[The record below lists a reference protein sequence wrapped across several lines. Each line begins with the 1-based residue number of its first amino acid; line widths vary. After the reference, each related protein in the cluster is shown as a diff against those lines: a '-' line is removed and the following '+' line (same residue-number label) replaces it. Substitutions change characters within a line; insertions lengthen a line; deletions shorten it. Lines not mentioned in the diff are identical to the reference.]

1 MSPRLTTEK
10 LRELLGDAELERL
23 TEKVAPTPR
32 FELYVTLKE

>member
-1 MSPRLTTEK
+1 MSPRLTSEK
-10 LRELLGDAELERL
+10 LRDLLGNAVVERL